1 MSKKEEIRKKRE
13 SQKRKNKLLIV
24 MGIAVFVLLVTAAVV
39 LPFLKA
45 NARPVGEIIVPDSR
59 PRPNADG
66 MAMGDP
72 NASIVLEEYS
82 DFQCKYCKIFA
93 DDSEQSIVEDFVS
106 TGKIYFVYKPF
117 TVIGSES
124 DAAALAA
131 YCAADQNKF
140 WEYHDI
146 LFANITGAQVGDFL
160 DNRLYAFA
168 EKVGLNMDDFKSC
181 YNSQNFL
188 GQLNADRAAGVAA
201 RLEGTPAF
209 FVNGVNVSLGDLY
222 STLAEMVNQ

>member
-1 MSKKEEIRKKRE
+1 MSKREEIRKRRD
-13 SQKRKNKLLIV
+13 SQKRKNKLLFIV
-24 MGIAVFVLLVTAAVV
+24 AITLIVLLVTAAVV

-45 NARPVGEIIVPDSR
+45 NARPVGEIIVPASN

-72 NASIVLEEYS
+72 NAAIVLEEYS

-93 DDSEQSIVEDFVS
+93 DDYEQSIVDDFVS
-106 TGKIYFVYKPF
+106 TGKVYFVYKPF
-117 TVIGSES
+117 TVIGAES

-140 WEYHDI
+140 WDYHDM
-146 LFANITGAQVGDFL
+146 LFANISGAQVGDFF

-168 EKVGLNMDDFKSC
+168 EEIGLKMDDFKTC
-181 YNSQNFL
+181 YSGQNFL
-188 GQLNADRAAGVAA
+188 SQLNQVRADGIAAK
-201 RLEGTPAF
+201 LEGTPAF
-209 FVNGVNVSLGDLY
+209 YLNGVNVSMGDLY
-222 STLAEMVNQ
+222 TTIADMVTK